1 MQPVFRRYAVVATAA
16 LTLVLA
22 ACSSSNTTGPKTPT
36 PQALATHF
44 DSLYSAYLA
53 AGTSNDTGIGRYIAE
68 FFEVP
73 PAYGASLSPFT
84 VTTASGTQTWQGF
97 TYEYASTGASGDST
111 FLTVAFSD
119 LNLSH
124 FVVVETNYNSSGYT
138 GGNAFAIVN
147 WTHGGPDSTFS
158 GSASLLSTGA
168 TCSLQTGLAA
178 GIFIT
183 NGVGAST
190 ACELAKFQV
199 SFQATFAA
207 GDSLGTLSSM
217 SISNDTFNGVRL
229 SNPIA
234 VSHVAPIPS
243 KLAAFGLSLSD
254 LPGWHTKH

>member
-1 MQPVFRRYAVVATAA
+1 MRPVSRRYAVVATAA

-22 ACSSSNTTGPKTPT
+22 ACGSSNTTGPKTPT

-44 DSLYSAYLA
+44 DSIYSAYLA
-53 AGTSNDTGIGRYIAE
+53 TGTSNDTALGRYIAE

-73 PAYGASLSPFT
+73 PAYGASLSSFT

-97 TYEYASTGASGDST
+97 TYEYASTGSSGDST

-124 FVVVETNYNSSGYT
+124 FVVTTMNYNS
-138 GGNAFAIVN
+138 GGFSDGNVFAVVN
-147 WTHGGPDSTFS
+147 WTHGGFDSTFS
-158 GSASLLSTGA
+158 GAASLLSTGA

-178 GIFIT
+178 GSYIT
-183 NGVGAST
+183 SGVGAST

-207 GDSLGTLSSM
+207 GDSLGALSSM
-217 SISNDTFNGVRL
+217 SISSDTFNGVRL
-229 SNPIA
+229 SNPIV

-243 KLAAFGLSLSD
+243 KFAALGLRLSE
-254 LPGWHTKH
+254 LPIWHTRH